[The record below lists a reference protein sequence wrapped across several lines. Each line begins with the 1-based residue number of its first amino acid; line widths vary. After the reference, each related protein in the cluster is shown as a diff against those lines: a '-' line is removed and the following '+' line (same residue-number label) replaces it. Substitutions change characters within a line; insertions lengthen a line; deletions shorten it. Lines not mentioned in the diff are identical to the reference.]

1 MAGLPVKWMALAV
14 CTLGAD
20 VVGELGRVRAEPG
33 PGRLGDPAAAL
44 PCLERAARRGDPS
57 ADVLVLLARV
67 HLKLAARTD
76 AGVRAAH
83 LDDAR
88 AGLTL
93 AAIADEMRRKPPDGT
108 DE

>member
-1 MAGLPVKWMALAV
+1 MRTLSASSGEFALSRAQ
-14 CTLGAD
+14 
-20 VVGELGRVRAEPG
+20 VGW
-33 PGRLGDPAAAL
+33 GDPAAAL

-93 AAIADEMRRKPPDGT
+93 AAIADEMRRKPVDGT